1 MSEQAHAQHTERAE
15 EATEAAVVS
24 EAGKAAIEGAQKT
37 ADKAED
43 FLADIDELLGTE
55 EEAQEFVDSYRQ
67 KGGQ

>member
-15 EATEAAVVS
+15 ETTDEAIVS
-24 EAGKAAIEGAQKT
+24 EAGKAAVKGAQET
-37 ADKAED
+37 SEKAED